1 MRRTLAFLVA
11 VALVLL
17 ASCRQTT
24 RPVPIPPEPP
34 PAANSPENA
43 VRLLEWCWNHRNY
56 DALVPLFTE
65 DYVFVFALGDSA
77 GNPYRSSPFTREDEL
92 ACARAIFLG
101 TDDHAPASD
110 IQLDLDKTLIAL
122 YDDRPGKNPKW
133 HKTIRTKVNLVVT
146 LDRGSG
152 PEVNEVNGYAKFYL
166 VRGDSAAIPADLVA
180 RGFQPDSTRWWI
192 DRWEDETLPPGS
204 SRAQPTQNGSWGRIK
219 VLFR

>member
-1 MRRTLAFLVA
+1 MRRTLVFLIA

-34 PAANSPENA
+34 PVANSPVNA
-43 VRLLEWCWNHRNY
+43 VRLLEWCWNHRDC
-56 DALVPLFTE
+56 DALSPLFTE

-77 GNPYRSSPFTREDEL
+77 GNPYRSSPWTREDEL
-92 ACARAIFLG
+92 A
-101 TDDHAPASD
+101 ASCGLFENAGRVE
-110 IQLDLDKTLIAL
+110 LDLDKTLIAL
-122 YDDRPGKNPKW
+122 NDDRPGKRAPW
-133 HKTIRTKVNLVVT
+133 HYSIRTKVNLLVE

-180 RGFQPDSTRWWI
+180 RGFKPDSTRWWI

-204 SRAQPTQNGSWGRIK
+204 FRAHPSSNRSWGAIK
-219 VLFR
+219 ALFR